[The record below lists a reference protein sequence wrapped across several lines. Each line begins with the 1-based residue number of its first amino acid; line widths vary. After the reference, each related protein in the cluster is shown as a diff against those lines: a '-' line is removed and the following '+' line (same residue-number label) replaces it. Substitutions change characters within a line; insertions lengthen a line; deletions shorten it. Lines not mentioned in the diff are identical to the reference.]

1 MDNLVNNNYSPDV
14 TFFNQLPDPSQND
27 AFNKATHPSEKPIIS
42 KHVFAVDSRQRN
54 YKQYPH
60 ANDYNIPIPERYRNV
75 TSIELKAAML
85 PRTEYNVHSS
95 NKYLDFVVGDYIHSV
110 SVSGTAPITYT
121 DNLKNK
127 KVEPGTY
134 YIGGPLGAPS
144 TNNYTGVGSAGGTG
158 SSQVPWSISEPIEKI
173 YNLNG
178 ISNLPDPPI
187 IKITIGINNNITS
200 SEVVDMGEGYSHS
213 EPPVI
218 RFGNFSEFKITVGKE
233 YIAELRE
240 GQYVIGGNPQ
250 FIYKNTSP
258 KTIDSYTP
266 NDLMKEIESA
276 MSYAILKDEPGFAS
290 ITGKTPEEYCYGR
303 NSWVKTQ
310 EQPSPDTKLDYPL
323 LFTSRIMSQYPSLE
337 TYETPSSTRTDINK
351 FETNACKYNR
361 IYNTNCLIV
370 KSSILYS
377 PPFLDGTTTYNVLK
391 TDTITRGSSTEYI
404 YYLGWEIGSGPSSSG
419 PQWPINDPWNGFILT
434 SQYNF
439 SYWEFIFASG
449 QNSIINSASLLGYNK
464 KNYNYNNFTRNDN
477 ITVNY
482 DIPNTSTAS
491 RVLVPRGITYSSEND
506 YYMFADPEYIIL
518 SFRPKYGGNPITGIN
533 NRVDSQETSNINRV
547 FACLIFDTN
556 QPAVLQDVSSGPLQ
570 VPATSVGSSNNQ
582 DFKSFILNNGQEY
595 ITPGNLQENDL
606 LCGNTGSQN
615 VSYNKPP
622 GQMKAMKGAD
632 FDRKIVE
639 FHQPVAQIY
648 NMNIRFSKFTK
659 LYSRGSPSEL
669 YDFHGKE
676 HLLLFEIT
684 CSDLKTGN
692 RF

>member
-1 MDNLVNNNYSPDV
+1 MDNLVNNNYVPDV
-14 TFFNQLPDPSQND
+14 TFFNQLPDPSLND
-27 AFNKATHPSEKPIIS
+27 SFNKATHPSEKPIIS
-42 KHVFAVDSRQRN
+42 KHIFAIDSRQRD

-60 ANDYNIPIPERYRNV
+60 ANNYNIPIPERYRNV

-95 NKYLDFVVGDYIHSV
+95 NKYLDFVVGDYISKI
-110 SVSGTAPITYT
+110 SVSGSPIITYT
-121 DNLKNK
+121 DGLKIKN
-127 KVEPGTY
+127 VEPNLYT
-134 YIGGPLGAPS
+134 IGGGLSYNG
-144 TNNYTGVGSAGGTG
+144 NIGSIYWTI
-158 SSQVPWSISEPIEKI
+158 SQPIEKI

-178 ISNLPDPPI
+178 TTSLPNSPEIEITISSNNTISN
-187 IKITIGINNNITS
+187 IKIN
-200 SEVVDMGEGYSHS
+200 DQGEGYSYS
-213 EPPVI
+213 EPPTI
-218 RFGNFSEFKITVGKE
+218 TFGNFNDFNITIGKE

-250 FIYKNTSP
+250 FFHDDGTTNTSY
-258 KTIDSYTP
+258 DSYVP
-266 NDLMKEIESA
+266 NDLIKEMESA
-276 MSYAILKDEPGFAS
+276 MSYAILKDAS
-290 ITGKTPEEYCYGR
+290 PSGGWGTVVNTAEEYCYGR
-303 NSWVKTQ
+303 NSWVKTPLTSHST
-310 EQPSPDTKLDYPL
+310 ELDYPL

-337 TYETPSSTRTDINK
+337 TYKDPLSSVRTDINK

-361 IYNTNCLIV
+361 IYNTNCLII
-370 KSSILYS
+370 KSSDSTLSITDYKI
-377 PPFLDGTTTYNVLK
+377 LK
-391 TDTITRGSSTEYI
+391 TDGPIKRNGTVEYI
-404 YYLGWEIGSGPSSSG
+404 YYLGWDVGGALIPP
-419 PQWPINDPWNGFILT
+419 PQWEGFEPKDD
-434 SQYNF
+434 YWF

-449 QNSIINSASLLGYNK
+449 QNSIINSASLFGYNK
-464 KNYNYNNFTRNDN
+464 KNYNYNLLVKNSQ
-477 ITVNY
+477 ILVNT
-482 DIPNTSTAS
+482 PTSKRT
-491 RVLVPRGITYSSEND
+491 LVPRGLTYSSEND
-506 YYMFADPEYIIL
+506 YYLFADPEYIIL

-570 VPATSVGSSNNQ
+570 VPANSFGSDNNKNI
-582 DFKSFILNNGQEY
+582 KSFILNNAEESAS
-595 ITPGNLQENDL
+595 TPNLQENDL

-639 FHQPVAQIY
+639 FYQPVAQIY
-648 NMNIRFSKFTK
+648 YMNIRFSKFTK
-659 LYSRGSPSEL
+659 LYGQGTPGEL

-684 CSDLKTGN
+684 CSDLRTGN